1 MAKKKYNLPNIHEV
15 IIKNMEGGI
24 PLFHQFLLNCIPNSI
39 QSLQIGIVDSKIPS
53 LDNCYCS
60 GIIDA
65 TSKVKYEAVFQG
77 LVLSVSNFEGI
88 VKAGSQVERLSL

>member
-1 MAKKKYNLPNIHEV
+1 M
-15 IIKNMEGGI
+15 
-24 PLFHQFLLNCIPNSI
+24 
-39 QSLQIGIVDSKIPS
+39 DSKIPS

-88 VKAGSQVERLSL
+88 VKAGSQVERLSLWACTIDTSPDLDFSGPLDFK